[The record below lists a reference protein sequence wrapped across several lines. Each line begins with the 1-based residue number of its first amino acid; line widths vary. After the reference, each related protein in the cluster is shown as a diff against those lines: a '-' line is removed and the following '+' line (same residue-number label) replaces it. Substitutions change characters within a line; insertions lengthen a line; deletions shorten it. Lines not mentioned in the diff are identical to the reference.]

1 MKIDAHQHFWHFDPV
16 RDAWIDD
23 TMRIIRRDFLPADLA
38 PILNQNDV
46 DGCIA
51 VQATQN
57 DGETE
62 FLLNLAAENDFI
74 KGVVGWVNLQAD
86 DLAARLDRYQDRALL
101 KGFRHVLQGEP
112 AEFMLRPA
120 FVRGVKTLHRYGYT
134 YDILIFPD
142 QLPNAVKLVQQCP
155 EQPFVL
161 DHLAKPYIKTGEIVT
176 WKKDLNTLAA
186 HQNVFCKVSGMITEA
201 DYHTWTHA
209 QLVPYLDA
217 VFEAFGTDR
226 IMFGSDWPV
235 CLVAGEYAA
244 VIGILEKYI
253 AGFSAQEKTQI
264 FGHNAQK
271 FYGLD
276 RI

>member
-1 MKIDAHQHFWHFDPV
+1 MRIDAHQHFWYFDPV
-16 RDAWIDD
+16 RDAWIDE
-23 TMRIIRRDFLPADLA
+23 TMQIIRRDFLPADLA

-57 DGETE
+57 DGETD

-74 KGVVGWVNLQAD
+74 KGVVGWIDLQAV
-86 DLAARLDRYQDRALL
+86 DLAARLDQYQERALL

-120 FVRGVKTLHRYGYT
+120 FVRGVGMLHRYGYT
-134 YDILIFPD
+134 YDILIFPK
-142 QLPNAVKLVQQCP
+142 QLPNAVKLVRQCP

-161 DHLAKPYIKTGEIVT
+161 DHIAKPYIKTGEIAT
-176 WKKDLNTLAA
+176 WKKDLTTLAA
-186 HQNVFCKVSGMITEA
+186 HENVFCKVSGMITEA
-201 DYHTWTHA
+201 DYHTWTYA

-217 VFEAFGTDR
+217 VFEAFGTNR

-235 CLVAGEYAA
+235 CLVAGDYAE
-244 VIGILEKYI
+244 VLGILEEYT
-253 AGFSAQEKTQI
+253 AGFSGQEKAQV
-264 FGHNAQK
+264 FGLNALK

-276 RI
+276 